1 MSQLWNKYVP
11 VINVY
16 PVCSLHKETIYH
28 ALVTC
33 PFATQCWQTGLP
45 NIILNAASDFSDW
58 LLQNF
63 QNRTKDECAV
73 IATFCWTIWKARND
87 LVWNQ
92 KHAQVYVIVA
102 SANQHLMQ
110 WNDAQLWSSKSLF
123 QPQIK

>member
-11 VINVY
+11 VINVC
-16 PVCSLHKETIYH
+16 PVCSLHNETIYH

-33 PFATQCWQTGLP
+33 PFVTQCWQTGLP
-45 NIILNAASDFSDW
+45 NIFLNAASDFSDW

-73 IATFCWTIWKARND
+73 IATLCWTIWKARND

-110 WNDAQLWSSKSLF
+110 WNDAQLWSSKALF